1 MMTKQDAQEQ
11 MRQAKIKRV
20 FHHNQVIKIN
30 GQAVG
35 LTNKEWDNMEVKVKG
50 SGTKGKGFANN
61 RLWSH
66 NDLEPVN
73 KIKFDW

>member
-1 MMTKQDAQEQ
+1 MTKEDAQEQ

-20 FHHNQVIKIN
+20 FHHNEVMKIE

-35 LTNKEWDNMEVKVKG
+35 LTNKEWNSMEVKVKG

-61 RLWSH
+61 KLWNH
-66 NDLEPVN
+66 NNLESVS
-73 KIKFDW
+73 KMKFE

>member
-1 MMTKQDAQEQ
+1 MRKEDVLEQ
-11 MRQAKIKRV
+11 MEQAKKQRV
-20 FHHNQVIKIN
+20 FNHIKVL
-30 GQAVG
+30 GTYGAAKG
-35 LTNKEWDNMEVKVKG
+35 LTNKEWNSMTVKVKG